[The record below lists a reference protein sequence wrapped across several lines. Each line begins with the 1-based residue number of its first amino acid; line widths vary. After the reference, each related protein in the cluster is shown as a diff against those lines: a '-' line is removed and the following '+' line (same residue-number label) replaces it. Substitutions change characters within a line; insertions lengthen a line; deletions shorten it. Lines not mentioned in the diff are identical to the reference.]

1 MNDAEMSYTTLGSTG
16 LEVSELCLGT
26 MNFGSSEPWMLDDVE
41 RSRAILE
48 RALDLGINFVDT
60 ANAYSAGESEEIVG
74 SVVDSRRRSELVL
87 ATKVYFDMF
96 DGPNGGGLSKKHVID
111 QCHESM
117 DRLGVDYIDLYQ
129 IHRWDDDT
137 PIEETLD
144 ALSYLV
150 DEGYVRYIGASTM
163 ANWQFQKAL
172 YTADIEDYERF
183 VCMQPEYNAVD
194 RHEEANLLPVCA
206 EEGVGVVP
214 WSPLAGGFLAGKY
227 DRDSAPTSGRA
238 SEDEYTANRFTE
250 ENWAVLDEIRAIAD
264 EKDATPAQ
272 ISLAWLL
279 QKDVVDAPIIGPRK
293 MDHLEENVSAVD
305 IDLAADELARIE
317 GPKYPQWP
325 VEGKD

>member
-1 MNDAEMSYTTLGSTG
+1 MSYTTLGSTG